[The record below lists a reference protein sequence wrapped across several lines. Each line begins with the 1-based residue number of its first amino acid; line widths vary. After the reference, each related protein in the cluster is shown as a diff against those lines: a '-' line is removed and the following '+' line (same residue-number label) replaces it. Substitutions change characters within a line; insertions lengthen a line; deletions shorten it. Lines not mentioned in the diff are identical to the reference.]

1 MISEVKKF
9 FDEMKQNPKRALL
22 YALVVVVIFIVA
34 SFVNSFI
41 SDAVSTKNSSDI
53 EAEKSNIAV
62 GNNAPVSQTLNVNEE
77 AAYTWVNEKNWEND
91 GWIMGGG
98 KYLAKL
104 IFIASGP
111 VIPVTPC
118 LYVSSDTKL
127 EGIGPIGSSV
137 TWGYTTSDTGAY
149 IECFSGLSNNVTF
162 QGTFASKPAVLKTQL
177 VQDNR
182 GLDAKVFQPH
192 NMLPLVQ

>member
-77 AAYTWVNEKNWEND
+77 AAYTWVNEKNWAVDAGD
-91 GWIMGGG
+91 GQ
-98 KYLAKL
+98 
-104 IFIASGP
+104 ASGTYQVNLLFVAGGP
-111 VIPVTPC
+111 VYPVSPC
-118 LYVSSDTKL
+118 LYIRT
-127 EGIGPIGSSV
+127 
-137 TWGYTTSDTGAY
+137 
-149 IECFSGLSNNVTF
+149 
-162 QGTFASKPAVLKTQL
+162 
-177 VQDNR
+177 
-182 GLDAKVFQPH
+182 
-192 NMLPLVQ
+192 